1 MQKKHWHHI
10 NSSAITSRAVLSANL
25 ISVSKRGWADHPGEE
40 AGVVVADEGVVLRED
55 VVSSGEVKPRDKI
68 KPDGQRM
75 HPVVAQHPGAGV

>member
-1 MQKKHWHHI
+1 MG
-10 NSSAITSRAVLSANL
+10 SVITSIAVPSANL

-55 VVSSGEVKPRDKI
+55 VVSSGQVQPRDQVQ
-68 KPDGQRM
+68 PDGQRM